1 MMCYHQSMSYID
13 WNHHLTTLKEHCANN
28 NIEVVFE
35 RGCQDAYTI
44 ETQKIEINSN
54 RTKQNQVYI
63 LLHEFGHHKIV
74 KDNKLAKKF
83 AVLNNTHS
91 RSLSNKVLN
100 VEEEVM
106 AWHYGENL
114 ATELG
119 IELGP
124 KYQVLKAKCLKTYI
138 ECIVTKSK
146 RNQQ

>member
-1 MMCYHQSMSYID
+1 MKCYHESMSYTD
-13 WNHHLTTLKEHCANN
+13 WNNHLTTLKEHCANN
-28 NIEVVFE
+28 NVEVVFE

-63 LLHEFGHHKIV
+63 LLHEIGHHKVV

-83 AVLNNTHS
+83 AVLNERHHYN
-91 RSLSNKVLN
+91 LSNKVLN
-100 VEEEVM
+100 LEEEVM

-114 ATELG
+114 AAELG

-124 KYQVLKAKCLKTYI
+124 KYQVLKAKCLKSYI
-138 ECIVTKSK
+138 GLIISK
-146 RNQQ
+146 